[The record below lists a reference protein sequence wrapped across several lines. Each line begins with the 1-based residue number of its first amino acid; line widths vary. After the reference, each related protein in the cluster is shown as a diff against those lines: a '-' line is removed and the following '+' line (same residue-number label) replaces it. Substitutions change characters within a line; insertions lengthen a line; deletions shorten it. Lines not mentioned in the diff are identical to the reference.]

1 MKLVDGKLVLTKEEH
16 QAIKKCVETI
26 DCTEMNCE
34 LCPFE
39 CNYGCMIVEL
49 EKAVMKKQERIK
61 K

>member
-16 QAIKKCVETI
+16 KAIKQCVETI